1 MTEARDAPAGRGDAG
16 VRGSATR
23 ETGQEPADY
32 EVWQRIADAGIRV
45 LRIPTPFQ
53 VGRVNTYLLEDNPLT
68 LVDSGPNS
76 GKALDELERQLEA
89 LGHRIEDLELVIITH
104 QHIDHLGLVDIIAK
118 RSGADVAALDL
129 LAPFVENFGDDA
141 ERDDAEAAALMR
153 RHGISEEVVTALR
166 QVTGSFRAWGSRAK
180 VTRPLSDGEVL
191 ELRDRRLQVQHRPGH
206 SPSDT
211 VFWDGERRILIAADH
226 LIKHI
231 SSNPLITRPL
241 DGSSERTQ
249 ALVTYLRSLKRTREL
264 PAEIVLSGHGE
275 PITDSRDLIDQRFAM
290 HQRRAEKI
298 YGLIAKQPRTGH
310 ELAQALWGD
319 VAVTQAFLTL
329 SEVIGHVDLLVN
341 AGHVREIEDGEVVRY
356 ETTADSPAGELG
368 DLIPGGNPVASGG

>member
-1 MTEARDAPAGRGDAG
+1 MSE
-16 VRGSATR
+16 
-23 ETGQEPADY
+23 
-32 EVWQRIADAGIRV
+32 EVSPEIWERISEAGIRV

-53 VGRVNTYLLEDNPLT
+53 VGRVNTYLLEDEPLT

-76 GKALDELERQLEA
+76 AKSLDELERQLEA

-118 RSGADVAALDL
+118 RSGAEVAALDL
-129 LAPFVENFGDDA
+129 LVPFVENFGADA
-141 ERDDAEAAALMR
+141 DRDDAEAAALMR

-166 QVTGSFRAWGSRAK
+166 QVTGSFRAWGSKAK
-180 VTRPLSDGEVL
+180 VTRPLGDGEIL
-191 ELRDRRLQVQHRPGH
+191 QLRDRALEVQHRPGH

-211 VFWDGERRILIAADH
+211 VFWDSDRRMLIAADH

-231 SSNPLITRPL
+231 SSNPLISRPL
-241 DGSSERTQ
+241 DGSAERTQ
-249 ALVTYLRSLKRTREL
+249 ALITYLESLKKTREL

-275 PITDSRDLIDQRFAM
+275 PITDHAALIEQRFAL

-298 YGLIAKQPRTGH
+298 YGLIAEQSRTGH

-341 AGHVREIEDGEVVRY
+341 AGYVREVEDGEVVRY
-356 ETTADSPAGELG
+356 EAASDRSPDDLG
-368 DLIPGGNPVASGG
+368 DLIPGGNPALSRG